1 MANGGCGE
9 REENNNTFQE
19 QRQTHFPGNLFLIII
34 IPRDMDYVLLCW
46 HEARLT
52 IEQALN
58 GASNCNRSYLS
69 NR

>member
-34 IPRDMDYVLLCW
+34 IPKDIDYVPAFGL
-46 HEARLT
+46 AR
-52 IEQALN
+52 
-58 GASNCNRSYLS
+58 S
-69 NR
+69 